1 MGKNTGSKRT
11 IRPHVIVRPSL
22 RRAQPR
28 RGSRRVEAGGSHEMW
43 NRRESKPTG
52 GKRTLRGD
60 LIERGGSSEA
70 WDEESQPPGGKGP
83 LRPHVIEAGGS
94 TEGWYGE
101 PPGIRTEPGLFRDA
115 CCDIRCSRP
124 AGLFSLG
131 LLDVPQGTPPSPSL
145 PSSPGG
151 LRPQLSRD
159 GLPE

>member
-11 IRPHVIVRPSL
+11 IRPHVIVRP
-22 RRAQPR
+22 
-28 RGSRRVEAGGSHEMW
+28 RGSRRVEAGGSHEVW

-70 WDEESQPPGGKGP
+70 W
-83 LRPHVIEAGGS
+83 
-94 TEGWYGE
+94 YGE

-115 CCDIRCSRP
+115 CCDSRCSRP
-124 AGLFSLG
+124 AGTFSLG
-131 LLDVPQGTPPSPSL
+131 LLDVPPGTPPSPSL

>member
-11 IRPHVIVRPSL
+11 IRPHVIVRP
-22 RRAQPR
+22 
-28 RGSRRVEAGGSHEMW
+28 RGSRRVEAGGS
-43 NRRESKPTG
+43 
-52 GKRTLRGD
+52 
-60 LIERGGSSEA
+60 SEA
-70 WDEESQPPGGKGP
+70 
-83 LRPHVIEAGGS
+83 
-94 TEGWYGE
+94 WYGE

-115 CCDIRCSRP
+115 CCDSRCSRP

-151 LRPQLSRD
+151 LPPQLSRD

>member
-1 MGKNTGSKRT
+1 MPHLALKIGKNTVIKKT
-11 IRPHVIVRPSL
+11 IRPHVIVRP
-22 RRAQPR
+22 
-28 RGSRRVEAGGSHEMW
+28 RGSRRVEAVGSHEVW

-115 CCDIRCSRP
+115 CCDSRCSRP